1 MYGMVNEGVRQFIE
15 TNFDAATW
23 AAICDKASVD
33 NSHFERMAS
42 YDDEI
47 TYNLVGAIC
56 DHTGIASDA
65 ALEKFGAYWVEFV
78 GSSSFGNLLKLA
90 GRTFIEKLEGLDE
103 LHERVFVSMPN
114 LKPPSFEVEELGED
128 TYHLHYFS
136 QREGL
141 APMVIGLLHGLAQET
156 GEKIEVAQVEAK
168 AAGKDHDVFKVTLL
182 A

>member
-23 AAICDKASVD
+23 DAVCKKASVD
-33 NSHFERMAS
+33 NVHFERMSS
-42 YDDEI
+42 YDDAI

-56 DHTGIASDA
+56 EHTGISPEM

-78 GSSSFGNLLKLA
+78 GASSFGNLLKLA

-114 LKPPSFEVEELGED
+114 LKPPSFEVEETGEN

-136 QREGL
+136 EREGL

-156 GEKIEVAQVEAK
+156 GEKIEVEQVAAK
-168 AAGKDHDVFKVTLL
+168 AAGADHDIFKVVLL
-182 A
+182 T